1 MLPHRARLRVHRA
14 VLAVATLCAALAGC
28 AGDDGDGGD
37 DAAPVTA
44 TSAPATTSAPADLQV
59 LEPLVLDDAPSGF
72 ALAPDDAGAT
82 GATDLGEAAG
92 DTRDPGARDAL
103 AAAGFVQGWQRLW
116 VSEDD
121 EDELFLILY
130 EFRDAAGADA
140 FFERTAGGPAAEGG
154 EGVFEVPA
162 VPGAVGVTAVADGL
176 SVTAVVATEGRYLVQ
191 VIGNGP
197 EPGPSQGTVV
207 ALVAAQVERLP

>member
-1 MLPHRARLRVHRA
+1 MLPHRAPVRVHRT
-14 VLAVATLCAALAGC
+14 VLAAAALCAALVGC
-28 AGDDGDGGD
+28 AGDGGD
-37 DAAPVTA
+37 DVDEAAPA
-44 TSAPATTSAPADLQV
+44 TTPTTSAPAADPAE

-72 ALAPDDAGAT
+72 AVAPDEAGAA
-82 GATDLGEAAG
+82 GATDLAEAAG
-92 DTRDPGARDAL
+92 DTRDPGAGAAL
-103 AAAGFVQGWQRLW
+103 AEAGFQRGWQRLW

-121 EDELFLILY
+121 EEELFLVLY

-162 VPGAVGVTAVADGL
+162 VPGAIGVTAVAEGL
-176 SVTAVVATEGRYLVQ
+176 GVTAVVATEDRYLVQ

-207 ALVAAQVERLP
+207 ALLAAQVQRLA

>member
-1 MLPHRARLRVHRA
+1 MLPHRAPVRVHRT
-14 VLAVATLCAALAGC
+14 LLVAAALCAVLAGC
-28 AGDDGDGGD
+28 AGDGGD
-37 DAAPVTA
+37 DAAPVTSLP
-44 TSAPATTSAPADLQV
+44 TSAPAADLEA

-82 GATDLGEAAG
+82 GATDLTEAAG
-92 DTRDPGARDAL
+92 DARDPAAGDAL
-103 AAAGFVQGWQRLW
+103 AEAGFERGWQRLW

-140 FFERTAGGPAAEGG
+140 FFQRTAGGPAAEGG

-162 VPGAVGVTAVADGL
+162 VPGAIGVTAVADGL
-176 SVTAVVATEGRYLVQ
+176 SVTAVVATADRYLVQ
-191 VIGNGP
+191 VIGDGP

-207 ALVAAQVERLP
+207 ALLAAQVERLA

>member
-1 MLPHRARLRVHRA
+1 MLPHRAPVRVHRSI
-14 VLAVATLCAALAGC
+14 LAAAALCAALAGC
-28 AGDDGDGGD
+28 AGDGGD
-37 DAAPVTA
+37 DVDEA
-44 TSAPATTSAPADLQV
+44 APATTPPASAPAADPAE

-72 ALAPDDAGAT
+72 AVAPDDAGAT
-82 GATDLGEAAG
+82 GATDLAEAAG
-92 DTRDPGARDAL
+92 DTRDPGAGTAL
-103 AAAGFVQGWQRLW
+103 AEAGFQRGWQRLW

-121 EDELFLILY
+121 EEELFLLLY

-162 VPGAVGVTAVADGL
+162 VPGAIGVTAAAEGL
-176 SVTAVVATEGRYLVQ
+176 GVTAVVATEDRYLVQ

-207 ALVAAQVERLP
+207 ALLAAQVERLT

>member
-1 MLPHRARLRVHRA
+1 MRPHRAPVRVHRTL
-14 VLAVATLCAALAGC
+14 LATAALSAALAGC
-28 AGDDGDGGD
+28 AGDGGD
-37 DAAPVTA
+37 DTAPVTTPP
-44 TSAPATTSAPADLQV
+44 TSAPAADPAV

-82 GATDLGEAAG
+82 GATDLAEAAG
-92 DTRDPGARDAL
+92 DTRDPGAGAAL
-103 AAAGFVQGWQRLW
+103 AEAGFVRGWQRLW

-130 EFRDAAGADA
+130 EFDDAAGADA
-140 FFERTAGGPAAEGG
+140 FFQRTAGEPAAEGG

-162 VPGAVGVTAVADGL
+162 VPGAIGVTAVADGL
-176 SVTAVVATEGRYLVQ
+176 SVTAVVATADRYLVQ
-191 VIGNGP
+191 VIGDGP

-207 ALVAAQVERLP
+207 ALLAAQVERLA